1 MKKTPGFLGTK
12 KAVAAVSSSQQEPD
26 ETLDALFDG
35 KVAILQSREGYR
47 FSLDAVL
54 LAHFMLVQ
62 GQEKI
67 VDLGTGNGVIPL
79 ILAALYP
86 SVEVTGLEIQRT
98 MVERAVRN
106 VRLNSF
112 EQRIQIVT
120 GDVCSIKE
128 ILPPR
133 IFDLAVSNPPYRGA
147 RSGRISPQGEK
158 RVARHEIKGSIP
170 DFVRAGSYLL
180 KSRGRISFIY
190 SAARTP
196 DLLLAL
202 RRQGLEP
209 KRLRLVHSFPDAE
222 AGLVLVEGVKGGKS
236 ELKILPPL
244 FVYKKGKEYT
254 EEVND
259 MLTGRGKLLR

>member
-1 MKKTPGFLGTK
+1 MKKTPGSLNTQE
-12 KAVAAVSSSQQEPD
+12 AVAAASSSRQEPD

-35 KVAILQSREGYR
+35 KVSILQSRAGYR

-54 LAHFMLVQ
+54 LAHFALVQ

-86 SVEVTGLEIQRT
+86 SVEVTGLELQKT

-112 EQRIQIVT
+112 EPRIQIVT
-120 GDVCSIKE
+120 GDVCSVKE

-133 IFDLAVSNPPYRGA
+133 IFDLAVSNPPYRGEG
-147 RSGRISPQGEK
+147 SGRISPQGEK
-158 RVARHEIKGSIP
+158 RVARHEIKGSIT

-180 KSRGRISFIY
+180 KTRGRISFIY
-190 SAARTP
+190 SAARMA
-196 DLLLAL
+196 DLLSAL
-202 RRQGLEP
+202 RREGMEP
-209 KRLRLVHSFPDAE
+209 KRLRMVHSFPHAE
-222 AGLVLVEGVKGGKS
+222 ASLVLVEGVKGGKS

-244 FVYKKGKEYT
+244 FVYKQGKEYT
-254 EEVND
+254 EEVTD
-259 MLTGRGKLLR
+259 MLAGRGKLLR